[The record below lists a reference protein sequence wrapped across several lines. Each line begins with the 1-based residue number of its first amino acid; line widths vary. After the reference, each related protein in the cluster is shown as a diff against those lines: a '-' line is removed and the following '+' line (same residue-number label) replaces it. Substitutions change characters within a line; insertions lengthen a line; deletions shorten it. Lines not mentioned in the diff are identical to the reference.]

1 MLKAI
6 PKAVICIGLTTLL
19 TACNEKTGATAEKNI
34 KLDDQTSK
42 ASYSIG
48 VQFGTQILK
57 VKEMIDKEVIMQG
70 FSDSFAGK
78 ELKLTPDEM
87 KTTMMAFQETMKQRQ
102 KAKMEELAKSGKIEG
117 EKFLAENKAKEG
129 VKTTASG
136 LQYKILKAGD
146 GATPAA
152 TDTVITHYTGSLI
165 TGKVF
170 DSSYKRNSPATFPV
184 NGVIKG
190 WTEALQLMK
199 VGAKWQLFIP
209 AELAYG
215 DRGAGKSIGPN
226 QVLIFELELLEIKK
240 SDKPEAAKPETAKPE
255 AAKPETADEKK

>member
-6 PKAVICIGLTTLL
+6 PTAVICIGLTTLL

-34 KLDDQTSK
+34 KLDSDASK

-48 VQFGTQILK
+48 VQFGTQIEK
-57 VKEMIDKEVIMQG
+57 VKDMIDKDVIIRG
-70 FSDSFAGK
+70 FQDSFAGK
-78 ELKLTPDEM
+78 ELKLTPEEM
-87 KTTMMAFQETMKQRQ
+87 KTTMMAFQTTMKEKQ
-102 KAKMEELAKSGKIEG
+102 KVKMEEMAKAGKAKGDKYLAD
-117 EKFLAENKAKEG
+117 NKAKEG

-165 TGKVF
+165 DGKVF
-170 DSSYKRNSPATFPV
+170 DSSYKRNAPATFPV

-215 DRGAGKSIGPN
+215 DRGAGASIGPN
-226 QVLIFELELLEIKK
+226 QVLIFELELIEIKK
-240 SDKPEAAKPETAKPE
+240 VAAAATKPKEEDSAKKS
-255 AAKPETADEKK
+255 